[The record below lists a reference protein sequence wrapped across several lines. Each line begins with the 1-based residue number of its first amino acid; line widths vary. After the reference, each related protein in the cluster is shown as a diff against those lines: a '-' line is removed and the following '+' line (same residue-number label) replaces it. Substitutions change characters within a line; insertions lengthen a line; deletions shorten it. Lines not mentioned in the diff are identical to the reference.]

1 MGKPDA
7 DVNFDKAYGNL
18 SVVHIITGPVGVEGA
33 EPGDKIRIDILDIT
47 PLDRGFTMADTPLGF
62 MDNVQGGAQAFGNAV
77 PPGGVDSYRAW
88 CWWDHGPEGWT
99 SPTFPDVVVPCA
111 AAAAANPLRP
121 RSVPHDDFTCPTLP
135 RPPHAPR
142 LRAAPQLRALPRLDR
157 RPSLGR
163 DRLDEAGAPR
173 RRDRA
178 LRRPGMGGQP

>member
-33 EPGDKIRIDILDIT
+33 EPGDKIRIDILDIV
-47 PLDRGFTMADTPLGF
+47 PLDKGFTMADTPLGF

-121 RSVPHDDFTCPTLP
+121 RSVPHDHFTCPIPERCPTPPSPSLTLP
-135 RPPHAPR
+135 PSRPPPRTQHALSPPC
-142 LRAAPQLRALPRLDR
+142 RAAATSPSPARSASCPRP
-157 RPSLGR
+157 RPSR
-163 DRLDEAGAPR
+163 
-173 RRDRA
+173 
-178 LRRPGMGGQP
+178 